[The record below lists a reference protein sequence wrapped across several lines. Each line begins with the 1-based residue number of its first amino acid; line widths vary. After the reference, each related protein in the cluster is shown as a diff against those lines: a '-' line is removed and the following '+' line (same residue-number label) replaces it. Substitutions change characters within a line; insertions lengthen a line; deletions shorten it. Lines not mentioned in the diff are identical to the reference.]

1 MRLLIL
7 LIMVILG
14 GCAGKP
20 VVKADLGNPCAGV
33 REAMEE
39 ADLRVY
45 LAEWESEGLRGE
57 LRALREKV
65 ASFLRHPHTC
75 RHKDLLK

>member
-1 MRLLIL
+1 MRLGTALIFLIL
-7 LIMVILG
+7 C
-14 GCAGKP
+14 GCASRQSVTGMDVCK
-20 VVKADLGNPCAGV
+20 GV
-33 REAMEE
+33 WENVES

-75 RHKDLLK
+75 RHKGMLR